1 MESSHDLTQNKE
13 YFFISSAWSYSR
25 FSTRSC
31 LPYACLDHEFFSPK
45 SIKPVLLAILR
56 QTGRAF
62 LLPNNRNQKY
72 RGAESMSVREDKKEK
87 KFSEDCIEEEDFGL
101 ERKMGYTI
109 SGIGLF
115 LIFLK
120 LVSSV

>member
-1 MESSHDLTQNKE
+1 
-13 YFFISSAWSYSR
+13 
-25 FSTRSC
+25 
-31 LPYACLDHEFFSPK
+31 
-45 SIKPVLLAILR
+45 
-56 QTGRAF
+56 
-62 LLPNNRNQKY
+62 
-72 RGAESMSVREDKKEK
+72 MSVREDKREK

-101 ERKMGYTI
+101 ERIMGYTI